1 MKRIFFITTLL
12 VLSAFFAQAQFLTFG
27 VKAGLNSTSLKFD
40 EFNVNVKEFSDI
52 KIKPHETKFGYHFG
66 VLARVKVLA
75 VFIQPELLFSS
86 VSSTINIKSSLNDNV
101 NEIAKVKFNR
111 IDIPI
116 LVGMKFGPARVGL
129 GPVATFNVSSGTDAK
144 NKFADIIKDY
154 TKVSNTATF
163 GGQVGVGLDILKK
176 ITLDVRYE
184 FGLSKLTK
192 GVKIGNTEYKTDQ
205 RQNQFLVSVG
215 YLF

>member
-1 MKRIFFITTLL
+1 MKRIFFITALL
-12 VLSAFFAQAQFLTFG
+12 VLSTFFAQAQFLTFG
-27 VKAGLNSTSLKFD
+27 VKAGLNATSLKFD
-40 EFNVNVKEFSDI
+40 EFNVNVDQLSDI

-86 VSSTINIKSSLNDNV
+86 VSSTINIKGSVQNNI
-101 NEIAKVKFNR
+101 NEVAKVKFNK

-129 GPVATFNVSSGTDAK
+129 GPVASFNITSKTDAK
-144 NKFADIIKDY
+144 NQFAEIIKDY

-192 GVKIGNTEYKTDQ
+192 GVKIGSVEYKTDQ